1 MYINDPEVPKEV
13 IDKICCLKTVE
24 QVLGKSLKEIQQF
37 KNIELDNTIT
47 LSTGGT
53 PLSLQ
58 IRKKPTLKTIST
70 QTFYNIKRKHDMSD
84 YTIDSI
90 AMELR
95 KDLDL
100 VYVKD
105 PVSLVNHVC
114 IARGLE
120 VENVII
126 RIRIDSGQGSLKIII
141 NVFNREVNY
150 DSKETKNTGVN
161 KVIILAF
168 AKNVCESHTNLQIL
182 IEKTKL
188 NNLKFYLAA
197 DLKLCNIV
205 LGLSGHGGKYSC
217 LFCDGD
223 KTNLGE
229 LRTFNM
235 LKNTYKNFAESGFK
249 KSSMQLYKNVIHPC
263 LLVESGEMYV
273 LDVIPP
279 PELHLMMKII
289 TEISNVFCKEPD
301 VALWLKK
308 HGIIWHG
315 YNGGG
320 LDGRNANKIRKLL
333 PNLEKFI
340 LDNFSSYYPVV
351 ELLKSFS
358 SVVNMCFGMKLH
370 DGYADAIAT
379 YIRKL
384 KENQEYVKTT
394 FNHNLSMGWK
404 GHIIEHHLVMFLN
417 RTKLPLGVFSEQCS
431 ESVHHNMLKT
441 LSRFSTSEFRE
452 NHGELLRK
460 AIVEYSSHRI

>member
-1 MYINDPEVPKEV
+1 
-13 IDKICCLKTVE
+13 
-24 QVLGKSLKEIQQF
+24 
-37 KNIELDNTIT
+37 
-47 LSTGGT
+47 
-53 PLSLQ
+53 
-58 IRKKPTLKTIST
+58 
-70 QTFYNIKRKHDMSD
+70 MSD

-95 KDLDL
+95 KDLGRLGVESNSSKKIKIMSHALNNYYSVEKVEFLSKKKVKESKTIETVIKDL

>member
-1 MYINDPEVPKEV
+1 M
-13 IDKICCLKTVE
+13 
-24 QVLGKSLKEIQQF
+24 
-37 KNIELDNTIT
+37 
-47 LSTGGT
+47 
-53 PLSLQ
+53 
-58 IRKKPTLKTIST
+58 
-70 QTFYNIKRKHDMSD
+70 
-84 YTIDSI
+84 
-90 AMELR
+90 
-95 KDLDL
+95 
-100 VYVKD
+100 
-105 PVSLVNHVC
+105 
-114 IARGLE
+114 
-120 VENVII
+120 
-126 RIRIDSGQGSLKIII
+126 

-150 DSKETKNTGVN
+150 ESKETKNTGVN

-320 LDGRNANKIRKLL
+320 LDGRNPNKIRKLL
-333 PNLEKFI
+333 PDLKRFI
-340 LDNFSSYYPVV
+340 LDNFSYYYPVV

-370 DGYADAIAT
+370 DSYADAIAT

-404 GHIIEHHLVMFLN
+404 GHKIEHHHVMFLN